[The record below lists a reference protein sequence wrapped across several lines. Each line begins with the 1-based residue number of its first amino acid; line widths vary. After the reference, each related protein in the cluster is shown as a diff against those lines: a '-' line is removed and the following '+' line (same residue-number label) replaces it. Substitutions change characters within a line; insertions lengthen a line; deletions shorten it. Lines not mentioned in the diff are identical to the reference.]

1 MPEIPESDLD
11 LIRRAREIPPTV
23 TMATLRRLVG
33 RDAEADNELVLHE
46 AIGIA
51 GILLAELA
59 DRYEQA
65 KHELAELADRLERL
79 GGS

>member
-1 MPEIPESDLD
+1 MLTESDRD

-65 KHELAELADRLERL
+65 KHELAELADRLEQL

>member
-1 MPEIPESDLD
+1 MPEFTDEDRD

-33 RDAEADNELVLHE
+33 RDDGADNELVLHE

-51 GILLAELA
+51 GVRLG
-59 DRYEQA
+59 
-65 KHELAELADRLERL
+65 KLADRLEQVL
-79 GGS
+79 SS